1 MHDAP
6 KLSAA
11 GTINLL
17 KQLKNKNQTR
27 LERGLLCIKRARTI
41 NKRAASVFT

>member
-17 KQLKNKNQTR
+17 KQLKIKIKHVLNGARCVLKE
-27 LERGLLCIKRARTI
+27 LEQ
-41 NKRAASVFT
+41 